1 MWAGAERNLLREAPQ
16 GHRRKPSATLEG
28 GHARDTR
35 FGSLEVLSR
44 PPPLFSHPSTLEERP
59 RFQKKYRSSCSAF

>member
-16 GHRRKPSATLEG
+16 GHRRKPSATLRGSVRARAPG
-28 GHARDTR
+28 GHDTR

-44 PPPLFSHPSTLEERP
+44 PPRCFSPVDSRGETS
-59 RFQKKYRSSCSAF
+59 FSKKVPQ